1 MQIYTS
7 YILILQMSA
16 GFFTIQIQPTKHAPD
31 RADNTARTRQRDLD
45 HTEYMNQRCSCPEK
59 SKARKVDIGI

>member
-1 MQIYTS
+1 
-7 YILILQMSA
+7 MSA